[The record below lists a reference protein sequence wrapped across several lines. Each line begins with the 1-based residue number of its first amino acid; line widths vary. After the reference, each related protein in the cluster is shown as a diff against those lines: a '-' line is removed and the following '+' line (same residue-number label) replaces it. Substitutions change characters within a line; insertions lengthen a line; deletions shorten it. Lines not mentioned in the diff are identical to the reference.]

1 MMSPFCLNLFEQN
14 IDNESRRRQSV
25 RMASLDD
32 RDSLFDHGDLP
43 TPAPAEVGPEAP
55 STLRRYLRD
64 LAPVTTLTRQQEV
77 ELGRR
82 LRERTAAFREAL
94 LALRLTARVAVR
106 RWQDLRAGGRTTAS
120 LSARWRDPGAGDP
133 APELDRALGRL
144 AGLLARAEARGP
156 RGAGALSPAARKELE
171 RADLSMAVFEE
182 VHRALRRLAAA
193 GPAEAQRETGLPV
206 RTLRARLA
214 EIDAIHTEL
223 MQAKNAFVHHN
234 LKLVVHLAKEYRGM
248 GLSFEDLIQE
258 GNLGLI
264 RAVEKF
270 DPERGF
276 KFSTYAAWWL
286 RQSFIRA
293 VQNHSRTIRLP
304 SHVYEL
310 AIREKRVRGEL
321 GRRLGRDPRPSELA
335 SALGV
340 QAGDVEDLQRATRK
354 LASLDQRIGG
364 QDDRRIAD
372 RIPDAEN
379 GDPLDGLAA
388 EQLAPAMRDLV
399 AHLDARERRII
410 GLRFGLDGAEAQT
423 LQEIGDALGLSR
435 ERVRQ
440 IETRALEKMR
450 GGARKRGLH
459 TLLDGPAGD
468 LPALAS

>member
-1 MMSPFCLNLFEQN
+1 
-14 IDNESRRRQSV
+14 
-25 RMASLDD
+25 MAMLDD
-32 RDSLFDHGDLP
+32 RDDQGVLLGDNELP
-43 TPAPAEVGPEAP
+43 GPAAPAVEPRGEAP

-64 LAPVTTLTRQQEV
+64 IAPVATLTRAQEV

-82 LRERTAAFREAL
+82 LRARSADYRAAL
-94 LALRLTARVAVR
+94 LRLALTGRVAIR
-106 RWQDLRAGGRTTAS
+106 RWEELRGAGRTTAS

-133 APELDRALGRL
+133 APALDRAISRL
-144 AGLLARAEARGP
+144 AGLLARGRK
-156 RGAGALSPAARKELE
+156 RGAGDLSPAARKEIE
-171 RADLSMAVFEE
+171 RADLAMGVFEE
-182 VHRALRRLAAA
+182 AHRELRRLAEAD
-193 GPAEAQRETGLPV
+193 PAEARRESGLAIG
-206 RTLRARLA
+206 TLRARLA

-223 MQAKNAFVHHN
+223 LEAKNAFVHHN

-248 GLSFEDLIQE
+248 GLSFADLIQE

-321 GRRLGRDPRPSELA
+321 GRRLGRDPRPSEVA
-335 SALGV
+335 GALGV
-340 QAGDVEDLQRATRK
+340 QAGDVEDLYRATRK
-354 LASLDQRIGG
+354 LASLDQEIPG
-364 QDDRRIAD
+364 QEGLRVAD
-372 RIPDAEN
+372 RVPDPEI
-379 GDPLDGLAA
+379 GDPLDGLGA
-388 EQLAPAMRDLV
+388 ERLAPAMRDLV
-399 AHLDARERRII
+399 ARLDARERRII
-410 GLRFGLDGAEAQT
+410 QLRFGLDGGEAQT
-423 LQEIGDALGLSR
+423 LQEIGEALGLSR

-450 GGARKRGLH
+450 GGARQRGLH

-468 LPALAS
+468 QPTLAG